1 MKYILDYDKYN
12 DDLIYVIDEDGKD
25 HKVKDLFS
33 YSSWIENYDC
43 HNVKVEGI
51 DTNIDFPHPIKNIHL
66 FYSGVGGVSFKEHCD
81 DVNVFLYVTKGEK
94 KVHMNGKISLLKKN
108 QGVIIPKGVYHKVD
122 SEPGTIAYSIGY

>member
-33 YSSWIENYDC
+33 YSSWIE
-43 HNVKVEGI
+43 GI
-51 DTNIDFPHPIKNIHL
+51 ETNLEFPHPIKNIHL

-94 KVHMNGKISLLKKN
+94 KVHMNGKISLLKKD

-122 SEPGTIAYSIGY
+122 SKPGTIAYSIGF

>member
-12 DDLIYVIDEDGKD
+12 DDLIYVIDEED

-33 YSSWIENYDC
+33 YSSWIDCYD
-43 HNVKVEGI
+43 NNIKVEGI
-51 DTNIDFPHPIKNIHL
+51 ETNLELHPIKNIHL

-94 KVHMNGKISLLKKN
+94 KVHMNGKMKRLKKT
-108 QGVIIPKGVYHKVD
+108 KVL
-122 SEPGTIAYSIGY
+122 